1 MGKKNSE
8 GQYFGIKI
16 KKECVDIQNNK
27 APSFHLWARDR
38 THLKQILTKKNILT
52 NEIDSIVEDGSSWD
66 DIIK

>member
-1 MGKKNSE
+1 MVAKNRE

-27 APSFHLWARDR
+27 APSFHLWAKDR
-38 THLKQILTKKNILT
+38 NDLKRILTKKNILT